1 MEFSFSIDHF
11 ESVRQ
16 NGKIAIDLRDG
27 DELIDVK
34 LTDGNAEILIAANNG
49 KLARFNETDVRSMG
63 RTASG
68 VKGIELSDEHYV
80 IGASTNLEGQYI
92 LSISENGYG
101 KMSLIEDY
109 RKTQRGSKGVTTM
122 NTTEKVGMLAAM
134 KAVNGDEDILITTDK
149 GIVIRTTLT
158 SVARSGRNT
167 QGVRIIRLE
176 KDQHVASIAIVDPEP
191 IEEVNEVETSE
202 ENTTPETPTET
213 NE

>member
-1 MEFSFSIDHF
+1 
-11 ESVRQ
+11 
-16 NGKIAIDLRDG
+16 
-27 DELIDVK
+27 
-34 LTDGNAEILIAANNG
+34 
-49 KLARFNETDVRSMG
+49 MG
-63 RTASG
+63 RTATG
-68 VKGIELSDEHYV
+68 VKGIEMDEGVYV
-80 IGASTNLEGQYI
+80 VGASTNLEGQYI

-149 GIVIRTTLT
+149 GIVIRTSLT

-176 KDQHVASIAIVDPEP
+176 KDQHVASIAIVEPEDEEE
-191 IEEVNEVETSE
+191 IVQTEEVNETTVDVENE
-202 ENTTPETPTET
+202 VENTVEKEEET

>member
-1 MEFSFSIDHF
+1 
-11 ESVRQ
+11 
-16 NGKIAIDLRDG
+16 
-27 DELIDVK
+27 
-34 LTDGNAEILIAANNG
+34 
-49 KLARFNETDVRSMG
+49 MG
-63 RTASG
+63 RTATG
-68 VKGIELSDEHYV
+68 VKGIEMDEGVYV

-101 KMSLIEDY
+101 KMTLVEDY

-122 NTTEKVGMLAAM
+122 NTTDKVGLLASM

-149 GIVIRTTLT
+149 GIVIRTSLT

-176 KDQHVASIAIVDPEP
+176 KDQHVASVAVVEPEP
-191 IEEVNEVETSE
+191 PEEENLNVVEEVTNEEVVTSE
-202 ENTTPETPTET
+202 TTEN